1 MPRMIKINILVAYC
15 LLVSAVVSAFVTSK
29 HVVVVETFN
38 VSINVIGIL
47 PSPEVDTDTN
57 PDIPIPNDFMGP
69 AK

>member
-1 MPRMIKINILVAYC
+1 MIKMNILVAYC
-15 LLVSAVVSAFVTSK
+15 LLVSAVVYAFVTSK
-29 HVVVVETFN
+29 YVVVVETFN

-57 PDIPIPNDFMGP
+57 PDIPIPNDFTGP

>member
-1 MPRMIKINILVAYC
+1 MIRYEFAIEGG
-15 LLVSAVVSAFVTSK
+15 VSGSTAAG
-29 HVVVVETFN
+29 VVVVETFN

-57 PDIPIPNDFMGP
+57 PDIPIPNDFTGP

>member
-1 MPRMIKINILVAYC
+1 MNILVAYC
-15 LLVSAVVSAFVTSK
+15 LLVSAVVYAFVTSK
-29 HVVVVETFN
+29 YVVVVETFN

-57 PDIPIPNDFMGP
+57 PDIPILNDFTGP